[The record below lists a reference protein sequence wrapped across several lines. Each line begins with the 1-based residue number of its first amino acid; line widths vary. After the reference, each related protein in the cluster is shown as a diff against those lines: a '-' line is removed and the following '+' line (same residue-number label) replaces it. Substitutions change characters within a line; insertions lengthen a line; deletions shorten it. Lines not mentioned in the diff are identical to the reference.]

1 MTTNT
6 NSTRLTYNYAL
17 TYVLENMTAMPDE
30 IREKLEAL
38 REQQEKRNGT
48 NRKPTAQQEANKEIQ
63 NRVCELLVGK
73 PDGLTISEMLPLL
86 AMEGLTGQR
95 LTAVVTQLVPE
106 RLTREVVKRRAYFR
120 LNG

>member
-1 MTTNT
+1 MTTTNT
-6 NSTRLTYNYAL
+6 TVRMTYNYAL
-17 TYVLENMTAMPDE
+17 TYVLENMPEMPADV
-30 IREKLEAL
+30 REKLEAL
-38 REQQEKRNGT
+38 REQQEKRNGA

-73 PDGLTISEMLPLL
+73 PDGLTISEMLPML
-86 AMEGLTGQR
+86 ALEGLTGQR

>member
-1 MTTNT
+1 MTTTNT
-6 NSTRLTYNYAL
+6 TFRMTYNYAL
-17 TYVLENMTAMPDE
+17 TYVLENMSEMPADV
-30 IREKLEAL
+30 REKLEAL
-38 REQQEKRNGT
+38 REQQEKRNGA

-73 PDGLTISEMLPLL
+73 PDGLTISEMLPML
-86 AMEGLTGQR
+86 ALEGLTGQR
-95 LTAVVTQLVPE
+95 LTAVVTQLVPD